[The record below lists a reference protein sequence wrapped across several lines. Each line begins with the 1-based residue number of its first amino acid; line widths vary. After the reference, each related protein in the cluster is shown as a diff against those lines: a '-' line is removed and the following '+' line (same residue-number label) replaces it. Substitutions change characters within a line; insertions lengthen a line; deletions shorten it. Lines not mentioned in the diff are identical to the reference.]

1 MARNATLLRRF
12 FRLAPVRIVAGV
24 AFLFL
29 AVVLRDILLSL
40 FRTAVPIQDPPAVW
54 LGPAGPAP
62 VTWAG
67 ALYSL
72 LAAVLTVGLGYGA
85 YRLFT
90 RLLERRTPAELAH
103 ARALPELTAGAA
115 IGLGLVSV
123 LVFALWLA
131 GAYGVTAVKGW
142 FFLLAPAAG
151 SATAAFMEE
160 LAFRGIL
167 FRIVEERWGTWLALG
182 LTAALFGLAHGTNPG
197 ATVWSVTAIVLTAG
211 VVLGAAYALTRRLW
225 LPIGLHFAVNFAQE
239 GLFGLPVSGKAG
251 HGLVEGSLSGPELLT
266 GGQFGIEASVLLI
279 PLGVLL
285 GGALLWQAR
294 KRDRIRLPFWA
305 RKVPESA
312 AVQPPTGS

>member
-1 MARNATLLRRF
+1 MARIATLLRRF

-29 AVVLRDILLSL
+29 AVVLRDILLSQ
-40 FRTAVPIQDPPAVW
+40 FRTAIPIQEPPAVW
-54 LGPAGPAP
+54 LGPVGPAP

-90 RLLERRTPAELAH
+90 WLLERRTPAELARS
-103 ARALPELTAGAA
+103 RALPELTAGAA

-131 GAYGVTAVKGW
+131 GAYRVTAVNGW
-142 FFLLAPAAG
+142 FFLLAPGAG

-182 LTAALFGLAHGTNPG
+182 LTAALA
-197 ATVWSVTAIVLTAG
+197 SG
-211 VVLGAAYALTRRLW
+211 VVARLARGAAREGRGPPILQHVRRGLSHRGARRTD
-225 LPIGLHFAVNFAQE
+225 PI
-239 GLFGLPVSGKAG
+239 
-251 HGLVEGSLSGPELLT
+251 
-266 GGQFGIEASVLLI
+266 
-279 PLGVLL
+279 
-285 GGALLWQAR
+285 
-294 KRDRIRLPFWA
+294 
-305 RKVPESA
+305 
-312 AVQPPTGS
+312 